1 MKILY
6 HHRTQGEEPESVHIA
21 NIVAALRLAGHEVTI
36 VGPHPVSRHASGPTL
51 TGRIKR
57 RLPRFAVELAQLAY
71 NLKSLLQLVP
81 VLRRMRPDFIYER
94 YGLYNIAGLIAA
106 RWFRRPLILEV
117 NTPYAQAWAKYY
129 GLSFPRLAR
138 AVERYILRRADR
150 IITVTEVQRGVL
162 EEEGVSAERIIV
174 CHNAIDPEE
183 FSPARFAGDD
193 LRRTLGLR
201 PVVVGFVGT
210 MNRWQG
216 VQGFA
221 DVVRGVVRDRQDV
234 SFLFVGDG
242 EGRARLEAEIAGS
255 GLRECVVFAGRQ
267 PHTLVPRYAAA
278 MDIGV
283 LLDSNAYGSPMK
295 VFEYWSMG
303 KAVIAP
309 RVGPVLEILREGE
322 TGLLIEPGDAP
333 AMAREIVRLAADPQL
348 RLRLGENARKHVLAT
363 HTWMQNAAEIVRAY
377 EQCRAPAVPTGGR
390 VAS

>member
-21 NIVAALRLAGHEVTI
+21 NIVAALRAAGHDVTI
-36 VGPHPVSRHASGPTL
+36 VGPHPVSRDTSKPTL

-57 RLPRFAVELAQLAY
+57 RLPRFGVELAQLAY
-71 NLKSLLQLVP
+71 NLKSLLQLIRA
-81 VLRRMRPDFIYER
+81 LRRTRPAFIYER

-106 RWFRRPLILEV
+106 RWFRLPLILEV

-150 IITVTEVQRGVL
+150 IITVTEVQRSLLEAQGV
-162 EEEGVSAERIIV
+162 GAERIIV
-174 CHNAIDPEE
+174 CHNAIDPQE
-183 FSPARFAGDD
+183 FSPERFAEDD
-193 LRRTLGLR
+193 LRTTLGLK
-201 PVVVGFVGT
+201 PLVAGFIGT

-221 DVVRGVVRDRQDV
+221 EVVRSVAAVRPDV
-234 SFLFVGDG
+234 GFLFVGDG
-242 EGRARLEAEIAGS
+242 EGRARLQEEITS
-255 GLRECVVFAGRQ
+255 CGLGDRVVFAGRQ
-267 PHTLVPRYAAA
+267 PHALVPRYAAA

-303 KAVIAP
+303 MAVIAP
-309 RVGPVLEILREGE
+309 RVGPVLEMLRDGE
-322 TGLLIEPGDAP
+322 TGLLIKPGDAP
-333 AMAREIVRLAADPQL
+333 AMAREIIRLAADSSL
-348 RLRLGENARKHVLAT
+348 RQRLGENGRRHVLAT
-363 HTWMQNAAEIVRAY
+363 HTWTQNAAEILRAY
-377 EQCRAPAVPTGGR
+377 EQCRPQVAPANGR
-390 VAS
+390 VVS

>member
-21 NIVAALRLAGHEVTI
+21 NIVAALRHAGHEVTI
-36 VGPHPVSRHASGPTL
+36 VGPHPVSRHTSGPTL

-57 RLPRFAVELAQLAY
+57 RLPRFAVELAQLVY
-71 NLKSLLQLVP
+71 NIKSLLQLAP

-94 YGLYNIAGLIAA
+94 YGIYNIAGLIAA
-106 RWFRRPLILEV
+106 RWFQRPLILEV

-150 IITVTEVQRGVL
+150 IITVTEVQSGVL
-162 EEEGVSAERIIV
+162 QQEGVSADRIIV
-174 CHNAIDPEE
+174 SHNAIDPEE
-183 FSPARFAGDD
+183 FSPARFSGDD
-193 LRRTLGLR
+193 LRRALGLR
-201 PVVVGFVGT
+201 SLVVGFIGT

-216 VQGFA
+216 VQGYA
-221 DVVRGVVRDRQDV
+221 DVVRTVGLAREDV

-242 EGRARLEAEIAGS
+242 EGRAQLQAQIASS
-255 GLRECVVFAGRQ
+255 GMSDRVVFAGRQ
-267 PHTLVPRYAAA
+267 PHAVVPRYAAA

-309 RVGPVLEILREGE
+309 RVGPVLEILRDGE
-322 TGLLIEPGDAP
+322 TGLLIEPGDSQ
-333 AMAREIVRLAADPQL
+333 AMARDIVRLAADAPL
-348 RLRLGENARKHVLAT
+348 RLRLGENGRRHVLVT
-363 HTWMQNAAEIVRAY
+363 HTWTQNAAEIVRAY
-377 EQCRAPAVPTGGR
+377 EQCRARAVPAGGR

>member
-21 NIVAALRLAGHEVTI
+21 NIVAALRAAGHEVTI
-36 VGPHPVSRHASGPTL
+36 VGPEPVSRHVSKPTL

-57 RLPRFAVELAQLAY
+57 RLPRFGVELAQIGY
-71 NLKSLLQLVP
+71 NLKSLWQLVRAIRR
-81 VLRRMRPDFIYER
+81 LRPAFVYER
-94 YGLYNIAGLIAA
+94 YGLYNIAGLLAA
-106 RWFRRPLILEV
+106 RWFSLPLILEV

-162 EEEGVSAERIIV
+162 EAEGVSPGRLIV

-183 FSPARFAGDD
+183 FSPARFSGDD
-193 LRRTLGLR
+193 LRSALALR
-201 PVVVGFVGT
+201 PLVVGFIGT

-221 DVVRGVVRDRQDV
+221 EVVRSVAAARPDV
-234 SFLFVGDG
+234 GFLFVGDG
-242 EGRARLEAEIAGS
+242 EGRARLQAEIAS
-255 GLRECVVFAGRQ
+255 CGLGDRAVFAGRQ
-267 PHTLVPRYAAA
+267 PHALVPRYAAA

-322 TGLLIEPGDAP
+322 TGLLIDPGDAA
-333 AMAREIVRLAADPQL
+333 AMAREIVRLAADPEL
-348 RLRLGENARKHVLAT
+348 RHRLGESGRRHVLVT
-363 HTWMQNAAEIVRAY
+363 HTWARNAAEILRAY
-377 EQCRAPAVPTGGR
+377 EHCRVEAARGVT
-390 VAS
+390 S